1 MSPTPSD
8 APAPQFARF
17 AMWGDDPYFKK
28 SKDLTTIVDFPEL
41 TYRYIEG
48 EIATAAQFKSLMD
61 ELVLKLLEK
70 TDQHKLKGT
79 KKRNVCMGAVNK
91 RRDGKTSLE
100 MFFSVESVLL
110 LAKETNPEAAYRKSL
125 ERTFEGIF
133 ALYQSVGVW
142 IDVVDVTNEHYGE
155 PDVLANIAAYLALFP
170 LDMYTKHRGINGELS
185 YTPTVHAPLSNRNIG
200 DKLVGSLIFDY
211 ITLLWS
217 GAPVV
222 PGMDRE
228 SLMDK
233 IADMQ
238 TREQFH
244 SMLGMHDA
252 VFNDDGS
259 MTCMWSAAGDHRF
272 EAGCVDVEEIIC
284 EVGSIFQ
291 RRNPISAEAIERIT
305 AADALALPG
314 INYWMNRARTAV
326 PSRTFNRKLV
336 TNE

>member
-8 APAPQFARF
+8 APAPEFARF
-17 AMWGDDPYFKK
+17 ALWGDGPYFKK
-28 SKDLTTIVDFPEL
+28 SKDLTTIMDFPEL

-48 EIATAAQFKSLMD
+48 EIATAAQFKALMD
-61 ELVLKLLEK
+61 NLVLKLLAK
-70 TDQHKLKGT
+70 TDEQKLKGT
-79 KKRNVCMGAVNK
+79 RKRNVCMRAVNK
-91 RRDGKTSLE
+91 RRDGKASLE

-110 LAKETNPEAAYRKSL
+110 LSKETNPEAAYRKSL

-142 IDVVDVTNEHYGE
+142 IDVVDVMNEKYGY
-155 PDVLANIAAYLALFP
+155 PDLSANIAAYLALFP
-170 LDMYTKHRGINGELS
+170 LDMYTKHMGINGELL
-185 YTPTVHAPLSNRNIG
+185 YTPTVRGPLSHRNIG
-200 DKLVGSLIFDY
+200 TKLVGSLIFDY
-211 ITLLWS
+211 ITLLWPNT
-217 GAPVV
+217 PVV

-228 SLMDK
+228 TLTDK

-244 SMLGMHDA
+244 SMLSMHDA

-259 MTCMWSAAGDHRF
+259 MTCICSAAGELRF
-272 EAGCVDVEEIIC
+272 AAGCVDVEERFC

-291 RRNPISAEAIERIT
+291 RRDPISAEAIESIA

-326 PSRTFNRKLV
+326 PSRTFNGKLI